1 MFGREEYQFKEPK
14 VLKVPPK
21 DSLPNEAKEIVES
34 YDNILQQR
42 TVINQSL
49 RAFATSLGRPEA
61 AELTACFRVLRT
73 AAGEDADIKL
83 NSGEEGIRI
92 AIDEIGQHNLERYPG
107 YPDAVQS
114 LNSAL
119 THSSMIMQMKED
131 SITGVQSNLQKLSN
145 QGVSSLKR
153 DQLLKTLRTIPGK
166 IEEFATEVERFLSD
180 VQSAEHYLKKGGLLA
195 SGVYRK

>member
-1 MFGREEYQFKEPK
+1 MGQ
-14 VLKVPPK
+14 
-21 DSLPNEAKEIVES
+21 
-34 YDNILQQR
+34 
-42 TVINQSL
+42 
-49 RAFATSLGRPEA
+49 PEA
-61 AELTACFRVLRT
+61 AELTACFRTV
-73 AAGEDADIKL
+73 AGEDADIKL
-83 NSGEEGIRI
+83 NSGEEGIQI

-131 SITGVQSNLQKLSN
+131 SIAGVQSNLQKLSN
-145 QGVSSLKR
+145 QGVLSQKR
-153 DQLLKTLRTIPGK
+153 DQLLKTLPGK

-180 VQSAEHYLKKGGLLA
+180 VQSAEHYLKKSGSLA